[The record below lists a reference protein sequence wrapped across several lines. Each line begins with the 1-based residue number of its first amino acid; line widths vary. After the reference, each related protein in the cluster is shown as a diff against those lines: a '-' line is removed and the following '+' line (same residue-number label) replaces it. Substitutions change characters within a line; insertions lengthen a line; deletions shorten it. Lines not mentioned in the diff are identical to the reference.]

1 MITVFDFLFLLKTR
15 QLIKLT
21 YNSKTLKTMT
31 IKGEAFRVLVSCMD
45 INIGMCLIN
54 SIEVK
59 ENEILL
65 SVSSEK
71 LNEKINIRG

>member
-1 MITVFDFLFLLKTR
+1 MITVLEFLFLLKTR

-21 YNSKTLKTMT
+21 YNSKTMKTMT
-31 IKGEAFRVLVSCMD
+31 IKGEAFKVLASCMD

-65 SVSSEK
+65 SVSHERK
-71 LNEKINIRG
+71 